1 MTASTVVQPAR
12 PPALALVLVLE
23 LVMVLMLVQDGLVLA
38 LQT

>member
-1 MTASTVVQPAR
+1 MTASTVALPAR

-23 LVMVLMLVQDGLVLA
+23 LVLVLMLVQDGLVLV